1 MMFWFGLFVGGFF
14 GMVMMALAISLDLSE
29 KDAGR

>member
-14 GMVMMALAISLDLSE
+14 GMVMMALAIAADQGE
-29 KDAGR
+29 A